1 MTNKRMD
8 RVRERNAQVRKIII
22 GICVL
27 IIIICCCIFAFGSC
41 GTTTKKNEESTGTPD
56 KTVAINAGDIK
67 VYLDEAKYYLYTAQG
82 TYETYYLTEEKEIN
96 WKKKTKSGV
105 TMESLVKST
114 VLDEI
119 CRRECM
125 YSYHD
130 EYGVS
135 LSDEEKNQ
143 ISIKLD
149 NYYSQT
155 KGELLSKIGIEKA
168 RLKKVFEKQE
178 IAKKVENVMAF
189 KDENLPDEM
198 YNNWK
203 KANTVTANSGWE
215 KINFDEPI
223 FTLEDVNGSGETSTH

>member
-1 MTNKRMD
+1 
-8 RVRERNAQVRKIII
+8 
-22 GICVL
+22 
-27 IIIICCCIFAFGSC
+27 
-41 GTTTKKNEESTGTPD
+41 
-56 KTVAINAGDIK
+56 
-67 VYLDEAKYYLYTAQG
+67 
-82 TYETYYLTEEKEIN
+82 
-96 WKKKTKSGV
+96 
-105 TMESLVKST
+105 MESLVKST

-135 LSDEEKNQ
+135 LSDEEKDQ

-178 IAKKVENVMAF
+178 IAKKVENVMTF
-189 KDENLPDEM
+189 KNENLPDEM